1 MADQP
6 KPPTN
11 AEIKEFLDGLR
22 SYRAT
27 IPERQQQMLDVIVT
41 TTLNMRARA
50 QEETEVSAYWSAYNP
65 PGAAGGPS
73 LSILAE
79 TPETEELVTRVEK
92 ERSP

>member
-50 QEETEVSAYWSAYNP
+50 QEESEVSAYWSAYNP
-65 PGAAGGPS
+65 PGAAGGYG
-73 LSILAE
+73 
-79 TPETEELVTRVEK
+79 RVN
-92 ERSP
+92 PPGYGYGYGVPGGYGW